1 MSETYLTVKEV
12 QDTLRISKNTVNK
25 LINKNDFPKVK
36 IGNAIRIPQSK
47 FIDYMN
53 ANEGK
58 KIEI

>member
-12 QDTLRISKNTVNK
+12 QDTLRISKNTANKLVNK
-25 LINKNDFPKVK
+25 QDFPKVK

-47 FIDYMN
+47 FIEYMT